1 MDALALLC
9 TLHADGPT
17 TWHRLRSAGI
27 TNLADLARVDDARL
41 TEWME
46 STPAAARRFR
56 REARHLAERVGADWL
71 EREEN
76 HAAPALVAAPPSSS
90 VNLPPRDRSIV
101 EQVLARWREA
111 DRAEVEV
118 SEPAEIEAVQ
128 LTDEAQLETGLAL
141 HAGLVEGLDAATVQA
156 LAKLGVHTVEHLQA
170 AALDQLALASG
181 VGYSRLDRIRRL
193 IDRAS
198 WAASKRERISP
209 SEACAAVEVRSNTEL
224 PRWEGAAGPFA

>member
-76 HAAPALVAAPPSSS
+76 TAPALVVPPPRLS

-111 DRAEVEV
+111 DRADVEV

-128 LTDEAQLETGLAL
+128 LTDEAELETGLAL
-141 HAGLVEGLDAATVQA
+141 HAGLVEGLDATMVQA

-170 AALDQLALASG
+170 AALDQLALSSG

-198 WAASKRERISP
+198 LAASKRERISP
-209 SEACAAVEVRSNTEL
+209 SEACAAAEVRSHTEL